1 MGKHSAERR
10 STLPLVLAT
19 VAVVAVAVT
28 AFLVVRVFNSSP
40 GDQSASAAAPQS
52 SSSGSSGS
60 ASSGP
65 STSSTSS
72 AATSTPATASGT
84 PVAGTTTAAPTTSTA
99 DTAAQ
104 TALQACVDRQSAA
117 KALLASIAT
126 GAGHWSDHVQGQT
139 DLDSGARTLI
149 QVKTDTWGPTRAA
162 GPQDVAT
169 FQAAQAAFSG
179 APACSTDTGAT
190 AASAGL
196 ADKLKACTARE
207 GAMDTVI
214 ADGTKVMGDWN
225 THLSEM
231 ANHADGHIDS
241 AQAQANWIKRWSES
255 GTNLNPYKAATA
267 SFAAAPA
274 CSA

>member
-10 STLPLVLAT
+10 SALPLVLAT
-19 VAVVAVAVT
+19 VAVLAIAVT
-28 AFLVVRVFNSSP
+28 AFLVVRVFNGS
-40 GDQSASAAAPQS
+40 QSAQNASAAAPQTS
-52 SSSGSSGS
+52 SSSSS
-60 ASSGP
+60 AA
-65 STSSTSS
+65 SS
-72 AATSTPATASGT
+72 AATSSPATASGT
-84 PVAGTTTAAPTTSTA
+84 PVAGTTAVAPTTSTA
-99 DTAAQ
+99 DAAAQ

-214 ADGTKVMGDWN
+214 ADGAKVMGDWN

-255 GTNLNPYKAATA
+255 GTNLNPYKSAAA
-267 SFAAAPA
+267 GLAAAPA